1 MRSDR
6 PSRRCAIASA
16 TNRGMKFSRRTFL
29 QTSAAAGGGLFF
41 CHCALTAQAP
51 AATAARRQVVVG
63 GQRVRTIDMH
73 AHVFVDEAWPLV
85 KDFPQTD
92 KAMANLGASPMAIDQ
107 ASMDRRFRTMDQM
120 GIDVHVISVHPSQ
133 FLYFLPPDLSA
144 RIVKMQNEKIAAL
157 VAAHKDRFVGF
168 GTVSLQQPDL
178 AVVQL
183 EYAVKQLD
191 LRGFIVG
198 ANVNG
203 GELANPKLD
212 PVWKKIEELQTVVMI
227 HPQGF
232 DDLGKRL
239 DGAGALGNNIG
250 FPLDTTIALAH
261 LIFEGVLDRFP
272 AVKIIGAHGGGFLAS
287 YIGRFDNCNA
297 LQPPC
302 QRMKRKPSEYLRGPQ
317 LYFDSLVYSPQ
328 NLRNVITAAGASQ
341 VVIGTDFGFPI
352 ASSTPVDTVLQTP
365 GLSVEEQRMILGGN
379 AEGLLK
385 LRS

>member
-1 MRSDR
+1 
-6 PSRRCAIASA
+6 
-16 TNRGMKFSRRTFL
+16 MKFSRRRFL
-29 QTSAAAGGGLFF
+29 QTSAFAGGGLFF
-41 CHCALTAQAP
+41 CPCGLGAQAP
-51 AATAARRQVVVG
+51 AAGPARRQIVVG

-73 AHVFVDEAWPLV
+73 AHVFINDAWPLV

-92 KAMANLGASPMAIDQ
+92 KAMANLGASPMAIDN
-107 ASMDRRFRTMDQM
+107 ATMDRRFREMDRI

-133 FLYFLPPDLSA
+133 FLYFLDPDLGA
-144 RIVKMQNEKIAAL
+144 RIVKMQNEKIAEL
-157 VAAHKDRFVGF
+157 VAAHRDRFVGF
-168 GTVSLQQPDL
+168 GNISLQQPDL
-178 AVVQL
+178 AVEQL
-183 EYAVKQLD
+183 EYAVRQLD

-203 GELANPKLD
+203 GELSNPKLD
-212 PVWKKIEELQTVVMI
+212 PVWKKIEELQSVVMI

-232 DDLGKRL
+232 DDPGKRL

-272 AVKIIGAHGGGFLAS
+272 GVKIVGAHGGGFLAS
-287 YIGRFDNCNA
+287 YIGRFDNCNQ
-297 LQPPC
+297 LQAPC

-328 NLRNVITAAGASQ
+328 NLRNVVTAAGASQ

-352 ASSTPVDTVLQTP
+352 ASTTPVDTVLQTP
-365 GLSVEEQRMILGGN
+365 GLSAEEQRMILGRN
-379 AEGLLK
+379 AERLLK
-385 LRS
+385 LRTA

>member
-1 MRSDR
+1 
-6 PSRRCAIASA
+6 
-16 TNRGMKFSRRTFL
+16 MKFGRRQFL
-29 QTSAAAGGGLFF
+29 KATAAAGGVFLCPCGLS
-41 CHCALTAQAP
+41 AQTPAP
-51 AATAARRQVVVG
+51 ARRQVAVG

-92 KAMANLGASPMAIDQ
+92 KAMASLGAGPMAIDQ
-107 ASMDRRFRTMDQM
+107 AALDRRFREMDRQ

-133 FLYFLPPDLSA
+133 FLYFLPPELSA

-157 VAAHKDRFVGF
+157 VAAHRDRFAGL
-168 GTVSLQQPDL
+168 GNLSLQQPDL
-178 AVVQL
+178 AIEQL
-183 EYAVKQLD
+183 DYAVKQLD

-203 GELANPKLD
+203 GELAHPKLD
-212 PVWKKIEELQTVVMI
+212 PVWKRIEDLQTVVMI

-232 DDLGKRL
+232 EDPGKRL

-272 AVKIIGAHGGGFLAS
+272 GVKIIGAHGGGFLAS

-297 LQPPC
+297 LQAPC
-302 QRMKRKPSEYLRGPQ
+302 QRMKRKPGDYLRGPQ

-328 NLRNVITAAGASQ
+328 NLRNIITAAGASQ
-341 VVIGTDFGFPI
+341 IVIGTDFGFPI
-352 ASSTPVDTVLQTP
+352 ASTTPVDTVLQTP
-365 GLSVEEQRMILGGN
+365 GLTIAEQRAILGDN
-379 AEGLLK
+379 AARLLR
-385 LRS
+385 L

>member
-1 MRSDR
+1 
-6 PSRRCAIASA
+6 
-16 TNRGMKFSRRTFL
+16 
-29 QTSAAAGGGLFF
+29 
-41 CHCALTAQAP
+41 
-51 AATAARRQVVVG
+51 
-63 GQRVRTIDMH
+63 MH
-73 AHVFVDEAWPLV
+73 AHVFIDEAWPLV

-92 KAMANLGASPMAIDQ
+92 KAMANLGTSPMAIDQ
-107 ASMDRRFRTMDQM
+107 ATMDRRFREMDRQ

-133 FLYFLPPDLSA
+133 FLYFLQPELAA

-168 GTVSLQQPDL
+168 GNISLQQPDL
-178 AVVQL
+178 AVEQL
-183 EYAVKQLD
+183 DYAVKQLD

-203 GELANPKLD
+203 GELANPRLD

-239 DGAGALGNNIG
+239 EGAGALGNNIG

-272 AVKIIGAHGGGFLAS
+272 NVKFIGAHGGGFLAS
-287 YIGRFDNCNA
+287 YIGRFDNCNT
-297 LQPPC
+297 LQAPC
-302 QRMKRKPSEYLRGPQ
+302 QRMKRKPSDYLRGPQ

-352 ASSTPVDTVLQTP
+352 ASTSPVDTVLQTP
-365 GLSVEEQRMILGGN
+365 GLTAVEQRAILGET
-379 AEGLLK
+379 AARLIRL
-385 LRS
+385 

>member
-1 MRSDR
+1 
-6 PSRRCAIASA
+6 
-16 TNRGMKFSRRTFL
+16 MKFSRRHFL
-29 QTSAAAGGGLFF
+29 HTAAAAGGGLFF
-41 CHCALTAQAP
+41 CPCALMAQAP
-51 AATAARRQVVVG
+51 TSGATARRQVLVG
-63 GQRVRTIDMH
+63 GQRVRTVDMH
-73 AHVFVDEAWPLV
+73 AHVFIDEAWPLV

-107 ASMDRRFRTMDQM
+107 ATMDRRFREMDRQ

-133 FLYFLPPDLSA
+133 FLYFLQPELAA

-168 GTVSLQQPDL
+168 GNISLQQPDL
-178 AVVQL
+178 AVEQL
-183 EYAVKQLD
+183 DYAVKQLD

-212 PVWKKIEELQTVVMI
+212 PVWKKVEELQTVVMI

-239 DGAGALGNNIG
+239 EGAGALGNNIG

-272 AVKIIGAHGGGFLAS
+272 NVKFIGAHGGGFLAS

-297 LQPPC
+297 LQAPC
-302 QRMKRKPSEYLRGPQ
+302 QRMKRKPSDYLRGPQ

-352 ASSTPVDTVLQTP
+352 ASTSPVDTVLQTP
-365 GLSVEEQRMILGGN
+365 GLSAAEQRAILGET
-379 AEGLLK
+379 AARLIRL
-385 LRS
+385 

>member
-1 MRSDR
+1 
-6 PSRRCAIASA
+6 
-16 TNRGMKFSRRTFL
+16 MKFSRRRFL
-29 QTSAAAGGGLFF
+29 QTTAAAGGGLFF
-41 CHCALTAQAP
+41 CPCGLTAQAP
-51 AATAARRQVVVG
+51 PSTAARRQVVVG

-73 AHVFVDEAWPLV
+73 SHVFIDDAWPLV

-133 FLYFLPPDLSA
+133 FLYFLPPELSA
-144 RIVKMQNEKIAAL
+144 RIVKMQNEKVAAL

-168 GTVSLQQPDL
+168 GNISLQQPDL
-178 AVVQL
+178 AV
-183 EYAVKQLD
+183 EQLD

-212 PVWKKIEELQTVVMI
+212 PVWKKVEQLQTTVMI

-272 AVKIIGAHGGGFLAS
+272 NVKFIGAHGGGFLAS

-302 QRMKRKPSEYLRGPQ
+302 QRMKRKPSDYLRGPQ

-328 NLRNVITAAGASQ
+328 NLRNVITAAGAGQ
-341 VVIGTDFGFPI
+341 IVIGTDFGFPI
-352 ASSTPVDTVLQTP
+352 ASTSPVDTVLQTP
-365 GLSVEEQRMILGGN
+365 GLTAAEQRAILGET
-379 AEGLLK
+379 AARLLR
-385 LRS
+385 L

>member
-1 MRSDR
+1 
-6 PSRRCAIASA
+6 
-16 TNRGMKFSRRTFL
+16 
-29 QTSAAAGGGLFF
+29 
-41 CHCALTAQAP
+41 
-51 AATAARRQVVVG
+51 
-63 GQRVRTIDMH
+63 
-73 AHVFVDEAWPLV
+73 
-85 KDFPQTD
+85 
-92 KAMANLGASPMAIDQ
+92 
-107 ASMDRRFRTMDQM
+107 
-120 GIDVHVISVHPSQ
+120 VHVISVHPSQ
-133 FLYFLPPDLSA
+133 FLYFLQPELAA
-144 RIVKMQNEKIAAL
+144 RIVRMQNDKIASL

-168 GTVSLQQPDL
+168 GNIALQQPDL
-178 AVVQL
+178 AVEQL
-183 EYAVKQLD
+183 EYAVRQLD

-203 GELANPKLD
+203 GELSNPKLD

-232 DDLGKRL
+232 DDAGKRL

-272 AVKIIGAHGGGFLAS
+272 GVKIVGAHGGGFLAS

-297 LQPPC
+297 LQQPC

-328 NLRNVITAAGASQ
+328 NLRNVVTAAGASQ

-352 ASSTPVDTVLQTP
+352 ASTTPVDTVLQTP
-365 GLSVEEQRMILGGN
+365 GLTVEEQRMILGGN
-379 AEGLLK
+379 AERLLK
-385 LRS
+385 LRT

>member
-1 MRSDR
+1 V
-6 PSRRCAIASA
+6 
-16 TNRGMKFSRRTFL
+16 
-29 QTSAAAGGGLFF
+29 AGGGLFF
-41 CHCALTAQAP
+41 CPCGLAAQAQP
-51 AATAARRQVVVG
+51 TAARRSIVVG

-73 AHVFVDEAWPLV
+73 AHVFVNDAWPLV
-85 KDFPQTD
+85 KDLPQVD
-92 KAMANLGASPMAIDQ
+92 RAMANLGASPMAID
-107 ASMDRRFRTMDQM
+107 AATMDRRFREMDRQ

-133 FLYFLPPDLSA
+133 FLYFLEPDLAA
-144 RIVKMQNEKIAAL
+144 RIVKTQNEKIAAL
-157 VAAHKDRFVGF
+157 VAAHKDRFVGM
-168 GTVSLQQPDL
+168 GNLSLQQPDL
-178 AVVQL
+178 AVQQL

-232 DDLGKRL
+232 DDPGKRL

-250 FPLDTTIALAH
+250 FLLDTTIALSH

-272 AVKIIGAHGGGFLAS
+272 GVKIVAAHGGGFLAAD
-287 YIGRFDNCNA
+287 IGRFDNCNT
-297 LQPPC
+297 LQEPC
-302 QRMKRKPSEYLRGPQ
+302 KKMSRKPSEYLRGPQ

-328 NLRNVITAAGASQ
+328 ILRNVVAAAGASQ

-352 ASSTPVDTVLQTP
+352 ASTTPVDTVLQTP
-365 GLSVEEQRMILGGN
+365 GLSAEEQRMILGGN
-379 AEGLLK
+379 AERLLK